1 LTLAEFD
8 NVLSVRKEGPGSLR
22 LASSVHDPLG
32 EIPVV
37 TLRQASYIE
46 GDLIARA
53 RTIARIPAKAFVPYL
68 YGRLDDWTALDTEN
82 LPKAG

>member
-1 LTLAEFD
+1 
-8 NVLSVRKEGPGSLR
+8 

-32 EIPVV
+32 DIPVV

-53 RTIARIPAKAFVPYL
+53 RTIARIPAKAFFPYL
-68 YGRLDDWTALDTEN
+68 YGRLDDWTQLDTEN
-82 LPKAG
+82 LPKMN